1 MENEF
6 FSFIAADW
14 SGAEQK
20 VTIERSQIFV
30 VNEENIVTH
39 RIAYEYLQG
48 PQLMK
53 VLRRVLNG
61 ADKPK

>member
-39 RIAYEYLQG
+39 RVNYSYLDG

-53 VLRRVLNG
+53 VLRKLLANEDR
-61 ADKPK
+61 PK